1 MLLLSNYA
9 RRFGMRSFLKRA
21 AALFI
26 FVCFVSLPVSGLAQ
40 EKEILIGGKNFTEQY
55 ILPELAKIL
64 LQKQGFQI
72 NLKTGLPTNMARKAV
87 LTGEVDFYY
96 EYTGTAYTVFFKQ
109 NDPQIMSDP
118 QSVYG
123 WVKKKDTDED
133 LVWLDPV
140 KMNNTYTLMMKKAQA
155 EKLGIS
161 SISDLANYVEGHPED
176 LIMGVGTEFW
186 NRPDGFKKLS
196 QVYGLKFPLNNV
208 KKMSDGLAYQALKDG
223 QVNVSMGFAT
233 DGRIA
238 AFGFINLADDKQ
250 FFPVYNPAPVVRKEV
265 LEKYPEIEVILKPL
279 AEKLNTNEMQN
290 MNKAVDVEHK
300 SETTVAEEWL
310 KAQGLL

>member
-1 MLLLSNYA
+1 
-9 RRFGMRSFLKRA
+9 MRSFFKDVV
-21 AALFI
+21 ALTV
-26 FVCFVSLPVSGLAQ
+26 FVCLISLPVTSLSQ
-40 EKEILIGGKNFTEQY
+40 EKKIIVGGKNFTEQY
-55 ILPELAKIL
+55 LLPELAKIL
-64 LQKQGFQI
+64 LQKNGFQVE
-72 NLKTGLPTNMARKAV
+72 LKTGLPTNMARKAV

-96 EYTGTAYTVFFKQ
+96 EYTGTAYTVFYKQ
-109 NDPQIMSDP
+109 DDPKIMSDP
-118 QSVYG
+118 QAVYE
-123 WVKKKDTDED
+123 WVKKKDNQKD

-155 EKLGIS
+155 VKLGIS
-161 SISDLANYVEGHPED
+161 SISDLAKYVEAHPED

-196 QVYGLKFPLNNV
+196 QVYGLKFPFENV

-238 AFGFINLADDKQ
+238 AFGFVNLEDDKQ

-265 LEKYPEIEVILKPL
+265 IEKYPEMEAILKPL
-279 AEKLNTNEMQN
+279 AENLNTNEMQN

-300 SETTVAEEWL
+300 SESTVAEEWL
-310 KAQGLL
+310 KAKGLL

>member
-1 MLLLSNYA
+1 
-9 RRFGMRSFLKRA
+9 MRLFFKEA
-21 AALFI
+21 VALTV
-26 FVCFVSLPVSGLAQ
+26 FVCLISLPVTALTQ
-40 EKEILIGGKNFTEQY
+40 EKKILVGGKNFTEQY
-55 ILPELAKIL
+55 LLPELAKIL
-64 LQKQGFQI
+64 LQENGFQVE
-72 NLKTGLPTNMARKAV
+72 LKTGLPTNMARKAV

-109 NDPQIMSDP
+109 NDPQVMSDP
-118 QSVYG
+118 QGVYG
-123 WVKKKDTDED
+123 WVKEKDTQKD

-161 SISDLANYVEGHPED
+161 SISDLANYVEEHPED

-196 QVYGLKFPLNNV
+196 QVYGLKFPIANV

-238 AFGFINLADDKQ
+238 AFGFMNLEDDKN

-265 LEKYPEIEVILKPL
+265 LEKYPEIEAILKPL
-279 AEKLNTNEMQN
+279 AENLNTNEMQN

-300 SETTVAEEWL
+300 SESTVAEEWL
-310 KAQGLL
+310 KAKGLI